1 MEKLYTYEQLNLYR
15 QNNKML
21 FQHITK
27 DCSLPITDKDWLDF
41 FKILFTY
48 YDIEQAKNDSKI
60 HRYVKSIQRIGKEH
74 FLYEPSSNNN
84 LIKDN
89 AVLWYCFFI
98 GLQFDVKRIMFIL
111 RSIDY
116 TPYSISFMESDYIQ
130 LLLNCKISPAY
141 MAYMYTTLFEI
152 PFESFKIKQCSSNNI
167 INYLEVFYRYVDH
180 YYVRQELMKRK
191 GSLNIV
197 NVKQL
202 RFINT
207 WCRPYLLLLQ
217 NKLSYHKDLEAVKI
231 YIRLAAITRQ
241 NDTTYVNYLINLVI
255 NNKINEQ
262 LARDICLMCKFN
274 KHQKII
280 IQPYIDKFKAL
291 KLLQQL

>member
-1 MEKLYTYEQLNLYR
+1 MEELYTREQLNLYR
-15 QNNKML
+15 RNNKIL

-27 DCSLPITDKDWLDF
+27 DCLLPITDKDWLDF

-48 YDIEQAKNDSKI
+48 HDIEQAKNDLKI
-60 HRYVKSIQRIGKEH
+60 HRYVKSIQLISEEY
-74 FLYEPSSNNN
+74 FSSEPSSDNNS
-84 LIKDN
+84 IKDN
-89 AVLWYCFFI
+89 ATLWYCFFI

-152 PFESFKIKQCSSNNI
+152 PFESFKIKQCSSDNI
-167 INYLEVFYRYVDH
+167 IKYLEVFCRYVDH
-180 YYVRQELMKRK
+180 YYVRQELIKRK
-191 GSLNIV
+191 ETPNIV
-197 NVKQL
+197 NIKQL
-202 RFINT
+202 QFINT
-207 WCRPYLLLLQ
+207 WCKPYLLLLQ
-217 NKLSYHKDLEAVKI
+217 DKLSYHKDLEAVKI
-231 YIRLAAITRQ
+231 YIKLVALTRQ
-241 NDTTYVNYLINLVI
+241 NDTVYVNYLINLII

-262 LARDICLMCKFN
+262 LAKDICLTCKFN
-274 KHQKII
+274 KNQKII

-291 KLLQQL
+291 NLLQQL